1 MRTSTGIHLTKS
13 GEHVAYKEHIPM
25 AYSNNFS
32 ILISLH
38 KAIKFHFKEVIV
50 MIEIALNDAKKNFGF
65 KNVLDGFDLE
75 ATTGE
80 RIALIGPNGCGKTT
94 IFKVIVGEE
103 KLDSGMVTTRKGASV
118 GLLSQMPPKVSD
130 DCTVRDLLLKD
141 FKKLFEVERKM
152 REYEQKFTTVSQDNL
167 EPILSAYGKLQ
178 DYFQNMGGYEIDE
191 KVSKICNGFKISEE
205 MLDRSFNTLSGGE
218 KTIVNLASLVISN
231 PDILLLDEPTNH
243 LDIDTLEWFEQFL
256 QGYKGTIIISS
267 HDRYFLDRVATK
279 TIFIDKGKAD
289 VYHGNYTYYLQESER
304 RALAEFEE
312 YKNQQKKIEAMQN
325 TVKKLREW
333 GTQGD
338 NPRFFRRAACIEKRL
353 EKMEM
358 LDKPES
364 KKTLPLDFEV
374 HKRSGKDVLVVDDL
388 GLIAGEKV
396 LLDGAEMNLQYGEK
410 VCLMGKNGTG
420 KSTFIK
426 AILDPTS
433 DFICQG
439 EIKIG
444 SQVSIGYIPQE
455 IHFEDENATI
465 LDVAR
470 RSFDGT
476 ETHLRASLAKFLFY
490 GENVFKR
497 VGTLSGGEKV
507 RLKLFEL
514 IQKKANLLILDEPT
528 NHIDIDTKEMLEE
541 ALSEYQGTLFFISHD
556 RYFINQLAERI
567 ENIEEQQFSHYLG
580 NYDYYK
586 EQKVKRLSLTSSQN
600 KVSYPKGRG

>member
-1 MRTSTGIHLTKS
+1 
-13 GEHVAYKEHIPM
+13 
-25 AYSNNFS
+25 
-32 ILISLH
+32 
-38 KAIKFHFKEVIV
+38 
-50 MIEIALNDAKKNFGF
+50 MIEIAMNNAKRNFGF

-94 IFKVIVGEE
+94 IFKIIAGEE
-103 KLDSGMVTTRKGASV
+103 KLDSGMVTTRKGASI
-118 GLLSQMPPKVSD
+118 GLLSQIPPKVSD
-130 DCTVRDLLLKD
+130 DYTVRDLLLKD
-141 FKKLFEVERKM
+141 FQKLFEVERKM
-152 REYEQKFTTVSQDNL
+152 RECEQKLATASPKDMDYL
-167 EPILSAYGKLQ
+167 LSAYGKLQ

-191 KVSKICNGFKISEE
+191 KVSKICNGFKISDD
-205 MLDRSFNTLSGGE
+205 MLDRAFNTLSGGE
-218 KTIVNLASLVISN
+218 KTIVNLASLIISN

-256 QGYKGTIIISS
+256 ANYKGTVIISS
-267 HDRYFLDRVATK
+267 HDRYFLDKVATK

-312 YKNQQKKIEAMQN
+312 YKNQQKQIEAMKN

-358 LDKPES
+358 LDRPDT

-374 HKRSGKDVLVVDDL
+374 KGRSGKDVLVVDDL
-388 GLIAGEKV
+388 GLMAGDKV
-396 LLDGAEMNLQYGEK
+396 LLDGAEMSVQYGEK

-426 AILDPTS
+426 ALLDPTS
-433 DFICQG
+433 DYVCQG
-439 EIKIG
+439 EIKLG

-455 IHFEDENATI
+455 IHFEDDNATI
-465 LDVAR
+465 LDVSR
-470 RSFDGT
+470 KSFTGS
-476 ETHLRASLAKFLFY
+476 ETQLRASLAKFLFY

-541 ALSEYQGTLFFISHD
+541 ALSEYAGTLLFISHD

-567 ENIEEQQFSHYLG
+567 ENIEDCQFVNYLG

-586 EQKVKRLSLTSSQN
+586 EQKVKKLTFPSQTN
-600 KVSYPKGRG
+600 NDSKSRGRR

>member
-1 MRTSTGIHLTKS
+1 
-13 GEHVAYKEHIPM
+13 
-25 AYSNNFS
+25 
-32 ILISLH
+32 
-38 KAIKFHFKEVIV
+38 
-50 MIEIALNDAKKNFGF
+50 MIEIAMNNAKRNFGF

-94 IFKVIVGEE
+94 IFKIIAGEE
-103 KLDSGMVTTRKGASV
+103 KLDSGMVTTRKGASI
-118 GLLSQMPPKVSD
+118 GLLSQIPPKVSD
-130 DCTVRDLLLKD
+130 DYTVRDLLLKD
-141 FKKLFEVERKM
+141 FQKLFEVERKM
-152 REYEQKFTTVSQDNL
+152 RECEQKLATASPKDMDYL
-167 EPILSAYGKLQ
+167 LSAYGKLQ

-191 KVSKICNGFKISEE
+191 KVSKICNGFKISDD
-205 MLDRSFNTLSGGE
+205 MLDRAFNTLSGGE
-218 KTIVNLASLVISN
+218 KTIVNLASLIISN

-256 QGYKGTIIISS
+256 ANYKGTVIISS
-267 HDRYFLDRVATK
+267 HDRYFLDKVATK
-279 TIFIDKGKAD
+279 TIFVDKGKAD

-312 YKNQQKKIEAMQN
+312 YKNQQKQIEAMKN

-333 GTQGD
+333 GTKGD

-358 LDKPES
+358 LDRPDT

-374 HKRSGKDVLVVDDL
+374 KGRSGKDVLVVDDL
-388 GLIAGEKV
+388 GLMAGDKV
-396 LLDGAEMNLQYGEK
+396 LLDGAEMSVQYGEK

-426 AILDPTS
+426 ALLDPTS
-433 DFICQG
+433 DYVCQG
-439 EIKIG
+439 EIKLG

-455 IHFEDENATI
+455 IHFEDDNATI
-465 LDVAR
+465 LEVSR
-470 RSFDGT
+470 KSFTGS
-476 ETHLRASLAKFLFY
+476 ETQLRASLAKFLFY

-541 ALSEYQGTLFFISHD
+541 ALSEYAGTLLFISHD

-567 ENIEEQQFSHYLG
+567 ENIEDCQFVNYLG

-586 EQKVKRLSLTSSQN
+586 EQKVKKLTFPSQTN
-600 KVSYPKGRG
+600 NDSKSGGRR

>member
-1 MRTSTGIHLTKS
+1 
-13 GEHVAYKEHIPM
+13 
-25 AYSNNFS
+25 
-32 ILISLH
+32 
-38 KAIKFHFKEVIV
+38 
-50 MIEIALNDAKKNFGF
+50 MIEIAMNNAKRNFGF

-94 IFKVIVGEE
+94 IFKIIAGEE
-103 KLDSGMVTTRKGASV
+103 KLDSGMVTTRKGASI
-118 GLLSQMPPKVSD
+118 GLLSQIPPKVSD
-130 DCTVRDLLLKD
+130 DYTVRDLLLKD
-141 FKKLFEVERKM
+141 FQKLFEVERKM
-152 REYEQKFTTVSQDNL
+152 RECEQKLATASPKDMDYL
-167 EPILSAYGKLQ
+167 LSAYGKLQ

-191 KVSKICNGFKISEE
+191 KVSKICNGFKISDD
-205 MLDRSFNTLSGGE
+205 MLDRAFNTLSGGE
-218 KTIVNLASLVISN
+218 KTIVNLASLIISN

-256 QGYKGTIIISS
+256 ANYKGTVIISS
-267 HDRYFLDRVATK
+267 HDRYFLDKVATK
-279 TIFIDKGKAD
+279 TIFIDKGKDD

-312 YKNQQKKIEAMQN
+312 YKNQQKQIEAMKN

-358 LDKPES
+358 LDRPDT

-374 HKRSGKDVLVVDDL
+374 KGRSGKDVLVVDDL
-388 GLIAGEKV
+388 GLMAGDKV
-396 LLDGAEMNLQYGEK
+396 LLDGAEMSVQYGEK

-426 AILDPTS
+426 ALLDPTS
-433 DFICQG
+433 DYVCQG
-439 EIKIG
+439 EIKLG

-455 IHFEDENATI
+455 IHFEDDNATI
-465 LDVAR
+465 LDVSR
-470 RSFDGT
+470 KSFTGS
-476 ETHLRASLAKFLFY
+476 ETQLRASLAKFLFY

-541 ALSEYQGTLFFISHD
+541 ALSEYAGTLLFISHD
-556 RYFINQLAERI
+556 RYFINQLSERI
-567 ENIEEQQFSHYLG
+567 ENIEDCQFVNYLG

-586 EQKVKRLSLTSSQN
+586 EQKVKKLTFPSQTN
-600 KVSYPKGRG
+600 NDSKSKRRR

>member
-1 MRTSTGIHLTKS
+1 
-13 GEHVAYKEHIPM
+13 
-25 AYSNNFS
+25 
-32 ILISLH
+32 
-38 KAIKFHFKEVIV
+38 
-50 MIEIALNDAKKNFGF
+50 MIEIAMNNAKRNFGF

-94 IFKVIVGEE
+94 IFKIIAGEE
-103 KLDSGMVTTRKGASV
+103 KLDSGMVTTRKGASI
-118 GLLSQMPPKVSD
+118 GLLSQIPPKVSD
-130 DCTVRDLLLKD
+130 DYTVRDLLLKD
-141 FKKLFEVERKM
+141 FQKLFEVERKM
-152 REYEQKFTTVSQDNL
+152 RECEQKLATASPKDMDYL
-167 EPILSAYGKLQ
+167 LSAYGKLQ

-191 KVSKICNGFKISEE
+191 KVSKICNGFKISDD
-205 MLDRSFNTLSGGE
+205 MLDRAFNTLSGGE
-218 KTIVNLASLVISN
+218 KTIVNLASLIISN

-256 QGYKGTIIISS
+256 ANYKGTVIISS
-267 HDRYFLDRVATK
+267 HDRYFLDKVATK
-279 TIFIDKGKAD
+279 TIFIDKGKDD

-312 YKNQQKKIEAMQN
+312 YQQKQIEAMKN

-358 LDKPES
+358 LDRPDT

-374 HKRSGKDVLVVDDL
+374 KGRSGKDVLVVDDL
-388 GLIAGEKV
+388 GLMAGDKV
-396 LLDGAEMNLQYGEK
+396 LLDGAEMSVRYGEK

-426 AILDPTS
+426 ALLDPTS
-433 DFICQG
+433 DYVCQG
-439 EIKIG
+439 EIKLG

-455 IHFEDENATI
+455 IHFEDDNATI
-465 LDVAR
+465 LEVSR
-470 RSFDGT
+470 KSFTGS
-476 ETHLRASLAKFLFY
+476 ETQLRASLAKFLFY

-541 ALSEYQGTLFFISHD
+541 ALSEYAGTLLFISHD

-567 ENIEEQQFSHYLG
+567 ENIEDCQFVNYLG

-586 EQKVKRLSLTSSQN
+586 EQKVKKLTFPSQTN
-600 KVSYPKGRG
+600 NDSKSRGRR

>member
-1 MRTSTGIHLTKS
+1 
-13 GEHVAYKEHIPM
+13 
-25 AYSNNFS
+25 
-32 ILISLH
+32 
-38 KAIKFHFKEVIV
+38 
-50 MIEIALNDAKKNFGF
+50 MIEIAMNNAKRNFGF

-94 IFKVIVGEE
+94 IFKIIAGEE
-103 KLDSGMVTTRKGASV
+103 KLDSGMVTTRKGASI
-118 GLLSQMPPKVSD
+118 GLLSQIPPKVSD
-130 DCTVRDLLLKD
+130 DYTVRDLLLKD
-141 FKKLFEVERKM
+141 FQKLFEVERKM
-152 REYEQKFTTVSQDNL
+152 RECEQKLATASPKDMDYL
-167 EPILSAYGKLQ
+167 LSAYGKLQ
-178 DYFQNMGGYEIDE
+178 DHFQNMGGYEIDE
-191 KVSKICNGFKISEE
+191 KVSKICNGFKISDD
-205 MLDRSFNTLSGGE
+205 MLDRAFNTLSGGE
-218 KTIVNLASLVISN
+218 KTIVNLASLIISN

-243 LDIDTLEWFEQFL
+243 LDIDTLEWFEHFL
-256 QGYKGTIIISS
+256 ANYKGTVIVSS
-267 HDRYFLDRVATK
+267 HDRYFLDKVATK

-312 YKNQQKKIEAMQN
+312 YKNQQKQIEAMKN

-358 LDKPES
+358 LDRPDT

-374 HKRSGKDVLVVDDL
+374 KGRSGKDVLVVDDL
-388 GLIAGEKV
+388 GLMAGDKV
-396 LLDGAEMNLQYGEK
+396 LLDGAEMSVQYGEK

-426 AILDPTS
+426 ALLDPTS
-433 DFICQG
+433 DYVCQG
-439 EIKIG
+439 EIKLG

-455 IHFEDENATI
+455 IHFEDDNATI
-465 LDVAR
+465 LEVSR
-470 RSFDGT
+470 KSFTGS
-476 ETHLRASLAKFLFY
+476 ETQLRASLAKFLFY

-541 ALSEYQGTLFFISHD
+541 ALSEYAGTLLFISHD

-567 ENIEEQQFSHYLG
+567 ENIEDCQFVNYLG

-586 EQKVKRLSLTSSQN
+586 EQKVKKLTFPSQTN
-600 KVSYPKGRG
+600 NDSKSRGRR

>member
-1 MRTSTGIHLTKS
+1 
-13 GEHVAYKEHIPM
+13 
-25 AYSNNFS
+25 
-32 ILISLH
+32 
-38 KAIKFHFKEVIV
+38 
-50 MIEIALNDAKKNFGF
+50 MIEIAMNNAKRNFGF

-94 IFKVIVGEE
+94 IFKIIAGEE
-103 KLDSGMVTTRKGASV
+103 KLDSGMVTTRKGASI
-118 GLLSQMPPKVSD
+118 GLLSQIPPKVSD
-130 DCTVRDLLLKD
+130 DYTVRDLLLKD
-141 FKKLFEVERKM
+141 FQKLFEVERKM
-152 REYEQKFTTVSQDNL
+152 RECEQKLATASPKDMDYL
-167 EPILSAYGKLQ
+167 LSAYGKLQ

-191 KVSKICNGFKISEE
+191 KVSKICNGFKISDD
-205 MLDRSFNTLSGGE
+205 MLDRAFNTLSGGE
-218 KTIVNLASLVISN
+218 KTIVNLASLIISN

-256 QGYKGTIIISS
+256 ANYKGTVIISS
-267 HDRYFLDRVATK
+267 HDRYFLDKVATK
-279 TIFIDKGKAD
+279 TIFIDKGKDD

-312 YKNQQKKIEAMQN
+312 YKNQQKQIEAMKN

-358 LDKPES
+358 LDRPDT

-374 HKRSGKDVLVVDDL
+374 KGRSGKDVLVVDDL
-388 GLIAGEKV
+388 GLMAGDKV
-396 LLDGAEMNLQYGEK
+396 LLDGAEMSVRYGEK

-426 AILDPTS
+426 ALLDPTS
-433 DFICQG
+433 DYVCQG
-439 EIKIG
+439 EIKLG

-455 IHFEDENATI
+455 IHFEDDNATI
-465 LDVAR
+465 LEVSR
-470 RSFDGT
+470 KSFTGS
-476 ETHLRASLAKFLFY
+476 ETQLRAYLAKFLFY

-514 IQKKANLLILDEPT
+514 IQKKANLLILDELT

-541 ALSEYQGTLFFISHD
+541 ALSEYAGTLLFISHD

-567 ENIEEQQFSHYLG
+567 ENIEDCQFVNYLG

-586 EQKVKRLSLTSSQN
+586 ERKVKKLTFPSQTN
-600 KVSYPKGRG
+600 NDSKSRGRR

>member
-1 MRTSTGIHLTKS
+1 
-13 GEHVAYKEHIPM
+13 
-25 AYSNNFS
+25 
-32 ILISLH
+32 
-38 KAIKFHFKEVIV
+38 
-50 MIEIALNDAKKNFGF
+50 MIEIAMNNAKRNFGF

-94 IFKVIVGEE
+94 IFKIIAGEE
-103 KLDSGMVTTRKGASV
+103 KLDSGMVTTRKGASI
-118 GLLSQMPPKVSD
+118 GLLSQIPPKVSD
-130 DCTVRDLLLKD
+130 DYTVRDLLLKD
-141 FKKLFEVERKM
+141 FQKLFEVERKM
-152 REYEQKFTTVSQDNL
+152 RECEQKLATASQKDMDYL
-167 EPILSAYGKLQ
+167 LSAYGKLQ

-191 KVSKICNGFKISEE
+191 KVSKICNGFKISDD
-205 MLDRSFNTLSGGE
+205 MLDRAFNTLSGGE
-218 KTIVNLASLVISN
+218 KTIVNLASLIISN

-256 QGYKGTIIISS
+256 ANYKGTVIISS
-267 HDRYFLDRVATK
+267 HDRYFLDKVATK
-279 TIFIDKGKAD
+279 TIFIDKGKDD

-312 YKNQQKKIEAMQN
+312 YKNQQKQIEAMKN

-358 LDKPES
+358 LDRPDT

-374 HKRSGKDVLVVDDL
+374 KGRSGKDVLVVDDL
-388 GLIAGEKV
+388 GLMAGDKV
-396 LLDGAEMNLQYGEK
+396 LLDGAEMSVRYGEK

-426 AILDPTS
+426 ALLDPTS
-433 DFICQG
+433 DYVCQG
-439 EIKIG
+439 EIKLG

-455 IHFEDENATI
+455 IHFEDDNATI
-465 LDVAR
+465 LEVSR
-470 RSFDGT
+470 KSFTGS
-476 ETHLRASLAKFLFY
+476 ETQLRASLAKFLFY

-514 IQKKANLLILDEPT
+514 IQKKANLLILDELT

-541 ALSEYQGTLFFISHD
+541 ALSEYAGTLLFISHD

-567 ENIEEQQFSHYLG
+567 ENIEDCQFVNYLG

-586 EQKVKRLSLTSSQN
+586 ERKVKKLTFPSQTN
-600 KVSYPKGRG
+600 NDSKSRGRR